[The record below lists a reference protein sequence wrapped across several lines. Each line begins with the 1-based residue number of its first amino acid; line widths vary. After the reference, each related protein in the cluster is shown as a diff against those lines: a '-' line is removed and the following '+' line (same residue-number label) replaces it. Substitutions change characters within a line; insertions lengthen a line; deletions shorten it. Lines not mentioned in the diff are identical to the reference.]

1 MKHASLFW
9 IGLFAVV
16 LGTFVEIPK
25 VFSQASVNVS
35 TEDPVYRDIDK
46 LVGHGLVDKIIMGQ
60 RPFSRREIARITG
73 EALVNFKKLEAQ
85 VDNTSWSESK
95 RQKLKARMDY
105 LTPILLRLKKQYRE
119 ELVQLGFLK
128 GKTKWYSVH
137 LLENVDTDVTLVD
150 SPPRGIP
157 FNGIAFAND
166 AIINPL
172 INYRQGRNLVDG
184 SNLSV
189 ETSHWL
195 RASDY
200 FAFYAQPRFQLAIG
214 RPGIPDQNKAFAQ
227 NLYGKLFFKNFEIE
241 VGRDQVFYGQGYNAG
256 LLLSN
261 NPRGLDMIK
270 ISNDIPFYL
279 PWVFRYMGAHK
290 MSFFFAD
297 LGPEQN
303 FPNAYLVGYKWSLQ
317 PLSFFELGFS
327 VTTQGG
333 GEGSPPA
340 SFGERAKDILPINQ
354 ETQIEIS
361 NKFAGFDFRF
371 RVPPARGLEIYG
383 EWIAD
388 DMDKR
393 RLGSIFKEDSGYVA
407 GVYLPRVTND
417 GRVDLRLEYHRTG
430 IRFYRHSQF
439 TSGYVL
445 NSNIIGDN
453 LGPDGNA
460 GYFWVNWDI
469 NQENLIEFHGA
480 VEWRSNDQYIAFGEP
495 NFRFEKVTVLPKEQR
510 YRMMNSWQ
518 HRMKDLPLSFLLQL
532 GYERVEN
539 FNFVEGSNLNNWIGR
554 FFVRVNLDGKTSFG
568 GIRP

>member
-1 MKHASLFW
+1 MKKACLLGLSL
-9 IGLFAVV
+9 L
-16 LGTFVEIPK
+16 LGFLGSLIYTTEIYA
-25 VFSQASVNVS
+25 QASVNVS

-73 EALVNFKKLEAQ
+73 EALVKFKKLEAQ
-85 VDNTSWSESK
+85 VTFPDLNEAKQYKLQK
-95 RQKLKARMDY
+95 RIDY
-105 LTPILLRLKKQYRE
+105 LKIIFARLTKQYRE
-119 ELVQLGFLK
+119 ELVQLNYLP
-128 GKTKWYSVH
+128 GKTKWYSVY
-137 LLENVDTDVTLVD
+137 LLEDVDTDVTIVD
-150 SPPRGIP
+150 SPPRGIGP
-157 FNGIAFAND
+157 NGLGFMND
-166 AIINPL
+166 AVINPL

-184 SNLSV
+184 SNLSL

-195 RASDY
+195 RASNH
-200 FAFYAQPRFQLAIG
+200 FALYARPRFQLAIG
-214 RPGIPDQNKAFAQ
+214 RPGIQDQNDVFVQ
-227 NLYGKLFFKNFEIE
+227 NLYGKIFFKNFEIE
-241 VGRDQVFYGQGYNAG
+241 VGRDQLFYGQGKDAG

-290 MSFFFAD
+290 MSFFYAD

-317 PLSFFELGFS
+317 PLSFFELGFA
-327 VTTQGG
+327 VTAQGG

-340 SFGERAKDILPINQ
+340 SFGDRVKDVLPINQ
-354 ETQIEIS
+354 ETQIEVS

-383 EWIAD
+383 EWVAD
-388 DMDKR
+388 DMDRR

-407 GVYLPRVTND
+407 GAYLPRVTGD

-430 IRFYRHSQF
+430 IRFYRHNQF
-439 TSGYVL
+439 TSGYAL

-469 NQENLIEFHGA
+469 NPENLIEFHGA
-480 VEWRSNDQYIAFGEP
+480 VERRSNDQYISFGEP
-495 NFRFEKVTVLPKEQR
+495 NFRFEKVAVLPKEQR
-510 YRMMNSWQ
+510 YRIVPSWQ
-518 HRMKDLPLSFLLQL
+518 HRVQGLPMWLVFQL
-532 GYERVEN
+532 GYERVQN
-539 FNFVEGSNLNNWIGR
+539 FNFVSGNNRNNFLGR
-554 FFVRVNLDGKTSFG
+554 LFIRVNLDGKTSFG
-568 GIRP
+568 GVGQ